1 MNVKQAMISS
11 RVADNKMTVRELFEE
26 CALANLPG
34 LPFRDDQGRIVG
46 RVTLKNVLKQSC
58 LPEYMV
64 ELAHVLGERFS
75 HMEDMCADII
85 HLLDKPVTPFVQEPH
100 LSLRS
105 DSTAVK
111 ALAMMEQS
119 DTSYIFVVDQ
129 GHYLGA
135 VTIHSLA
142 STLAVA
148 DELYK

>member
-1 MNVKQAMISS
+1 MISS
-11 RVADNKMTVRELFEE
+11 RVADSGTTVRELFEE
-26 CALANLPG
+26 CARANLPG
-34 LPFRDDQGRIVG
+34 LPFCDDQGQIVG

-75 HMEDMCADII
+75 HMEDMCTDII
-85 HLLDKPVTPFVQEPH
+85 HLLDKPVTPFVQQPH
-100 LSLRS
+100 LSLES

-119 DTSYIFVVDQ
+119 DTSYILVVDQ
-129 GHYLGA
+129 GHYLGT

-142 STLAVA
+142 NTLVAV
-148 DELYK
+148 DELE

>member
-11 RVADNKMTVRELFEE
+11 RVADNGMTVRELFEE
-26 CALANLPG
+26 CARANLPG
-34 LPFRDDQGRIVG
+34 LPFCDDQGRIVG
-46 RVTLKNVLKQSC
+46 RVTLKNVLKRSC

-75 HMEDMCADII
+75 HMEDMTVDII
-85 HLLDKPVTPFVQEPH
+85 HLLDKPVAPYVQEPH
-100 LSLRS
+100 LSLES

-119 DTSYIFVVDQ
+119 DTSYILVVDQ
-129 GHYLGA
+129 GHYLGT

-142 STLAVA
+142 STLAAVE
-148 DELYK
+148 ELK

>member
-11 RVADNKMTVRELFEE
+11 RIADSGMTVRELFEE
-26 CALANLPG
+26 CSRANLPG
-34 LPFRDDQGRIVG
+34 LPFCDDQGQIVG
-46 RVTLKNVLKQSC
+46 RVTLKNVLKRSC

-75 HMEDMCADII
+75 HMEDMCAEII
-85 HLLDKPVTPFVQEPH
+85 HLLDKPVVPYVQQPH
-100 LSLRS
+100 LSLES

-129 GHYLGA
+129 GHYRGA

-142 STLAVA
+142 STLAAV
-148 DELYK
+148 DEL